1 MILFPFYEDI
11 EDKTF
16 LVVGGG
22 KVAKEKIERLK
33 LYTDKIIVVAK
44 ETDIEDTD
52 VRRKAFEDG
61 DLALGDICIVA
72 TPDRELNR
80 HIAELCKQRGI
91 PVNVVDDRRLCS
103 FIFPGIIKR
112 GSLNISITT
121 AGKSPAY
128 AQRLRQEIEVTLPEH
143 IEEILDRMEKLRKI
157 VPEYI
162 AEQKKRG
169 SLYKKLLDRL
179 LETENRVADGELLE
193 MIKAAQETN
202 ILKQTGKG

>member
-16 LVVGGG
+16 LVIGGG
-22 KVAKEKIERLK
+22 KVAKEKIGRLR

-44 ETDIEDTD
+44 ETDIEDAD

-72 TPDRELNR
+72 TPDKELNR
-80 HIAELCKQRGI
+80 HIAELCKQQGI
-91 PVNVVDDRRLCS
+91 PVNVVDDRSLCS
-103 FIFPGIIKR
+103 FIFPSMIKR
-112 GSLNISITT
+112 GALNISITT

-128 AQRLRQEIEVTLPEH
+128 AQKLRKEIEMTLPEH
-143 IEEILDRMEKLRKI
+143 IEEILDRMEKLREI

-169 SLYKKLLDRL
+169 ILYKKLLDRM
-179 LETENRVADGELLE
+179 LETENRVTDEDLLE
-193 MIKAAQETN
+193 MIKEAQA
-202 ILKQTGKG
+202 

>member
-11 EDKTF
+11 QEKTF

-22 KVAKEKIERLK
+22 SVAKEKIGRLR

-44 ETDIEDTD
+44 ETDIGDVD

-72 TPDRELNR
+72 TPDRELNS
-80 HIAELCKQRGI
+80 HIAELCKQQGI

-103 FIFPGIIKR
+103 FIFPSMIKR
-112 GSLNISITT
+112 GALNISITT

-128 AQRLRQEIEVTLPEH
+128 AQKLRQEIEVTLPEH
-143 IEEILDRMEKLRKI
+143 IEDILDRMERFRGI

-169 SLYKKLLDRL
+169 ILYKKLLDRM
-179 LETENRVADGELLE
+179 LETENKVADEDLLE
-193 MIKAAQETN
+193 MIKEAQE
-202 ILKQTGKG
+202 